1 MNDLTTT
8 PKAHTAKGAARR
20 SPSRSPEAHQPAEL
34 AVRSEDAVL
43 YLQRVPSETTHG
55 SPQGMTD
62 TQARYEA
69 DILSEAEAILRKRWA
84 RLGSLSDPRASADWL
99 RVHCAGMAA
108 EVFGVIFLDSKYRIL
123 ATRELFRGTLDGCSV
138 APREVVRA
146 VIEAN
151 AAAVVLYHNH
161 PSGNPEPSSADV
173 AITQTLKQALDLIG
187 CRVLDHLI
195 CGETVTSLSQRGLC

>member
-1 MNDLTTT
+1 MTDLQTT
-8 PKAHTAKGAARR
+8 PKARAAQGAARR
-20 SPSRSPEAHQPAEL
+20 SPSRSPEAHQPAGE
-34 AVRSEDAVL
+34 VRSEDAVL
-43 YLQRVPSETTHG
+43 YMHRAPGE
-55 SPQGMTD
+55 MTD

-84 RLGSLSDPRASADWL
+84 RLGSLSDQRASADWL
-99 RVHCAGMAA
+99 RMHCASMTA
-108 EVFGVIFLDSKYRIL
+108 EVFGVIFLDNKHRIL
-123 ATRELFRGTLDGCSV
+123 STRELFRGTIDGASV
-138 APREVVRA
+138 HPREVVRA
-146 VIEAN
+146 VLEAN

-161 PSGNPEPSSADV
+161 PSGSAEPSGADV

>member
-8 PKAHTAKGAARR
+8 PKARATKGATRF
-20 SPSRSPEAHQPAEL
+20 SPSNSPEAHQPA
-34 AVRSEDAVL
+34 ARGVRSEDAIL
-43 YLQRVPSETTHG
+43 YLSRAPGEQ
-55 SPQGMTD
+55 TD

-69 DILSEAEAILRKRWA
+69 DILAAAEDILRKRWA

-99 RVHCAGMAA
+99 RMHCATKVA
-108 EVFGVIFLDSKYRIL
+108 EVFGVIFLDNKHRIL
-123 ATRELFRGTLDGCSV
+123 STRELFRGTLDGCAVS
-138 APREVVRA
+138 PREVVRA
-146 VIEAN
+146 VIECN

>member
-1 MNDLTTT
+1 MSDLQTT
-8 PKAHTAKGAARR
+8 PKTRTAKGAARF
-20 SPSRSPEAHQPAEL
+20 SPSRSPEAHQPAGE
-34 AVRSEDAVL
+34 VRSEDAVL
-43 YLQRVPSETTHG
+43 YLHHRVPGE
-55 SPQGMTD
+55 MTD

-69 DILSEAEAILRKRWA
+69 DILAEAEAILRKRWA

-99 RVHCAGMAA
+99 RVHCAGMVV
-108 EVFGVIFLDSKYRIL
+108 EVFGVIFLDSKHRIL

-161 PSGNPEPSSADV
+161 PSGNAEPSRADV

-195 CGETVTSLSQRGLC
+195 AGETVTSLSQRGLC

>member
-1 MNDLTTT
+1 MTDLTTT
-8 PKAHTAKGAARR
+8 PKAHTAKGAARV
-20 SPSRSPEAHQPAEL
+20 SPSHSAEAHQPAGG
-34 AVRSEDAVL
+34 VRSEDAVL
-43 YLQRVPSETTHG
+43 YMHRVPGES
-55 SPQGMTD
+55 TD
-62 TQARYEA
+62 AQARHEA
-69 DILSEAEAILRKRWA
+69 DILAEAETILRKRWA
-84 RLGSLSDPRASADWL
+84 RLGSLIDPRASADWL
-99 RVHCAGMAA
+99 RMHCAGMAA
-108 EVFGVIFLDSKYRIL
+108 EVFGVIFLDTKHRIL
-123 ATRELFRGTLDGCSV
+123 CTRELFRGTLDGCSV

-195 CGETVTSLSQRGLC
+195 AGETVTSLSQRGLC

>member
-1 MNDLTTT
+1 MTDLTTT
-8 PKAHTAKGAARR
+8 PKARAAKARR
-20 SPSRSPEAHQPAEL
+20 GVPLALSEAHQPAGE
-34 AVRSEDAVL
+34 VRSEDAVL
-43 YLQRVPSETTHG
+43 YMHRAPGE
-55 SPQGMTD
+55 MTD

-84 RLGSLSDPRASADWL
+84 RLGSLSDPRDASAWL
-99 RVHCAGMAA
+99 RMHCASMAA
-108 EVFGVIFLDSKYRIL
+108 EVFGVIFLDNKHRIL
-123 ATRELFRGTLDGCSV
+123 STRELFRGTIDGCSV

-161 PSGNPEPSSADV
+161 PSGNAEPSAADV

-195 CGETVTSLSQRGLC
+195 AGETVTSLSQRGLC

>member
-1 MNDLTTT
+1 MTDLTTT
-8 PKAHTAKGAARR
+8 PKAHTAKGAARV
-20 SPSRSPEAHQPAEL
+20 SPSRSPEAHQPAGE
-34 AVRSEDAVL
+34 VRSEDAVL
-43 YLQRVPSETTHG
+43 YLVPGETTNG
-55 SPQGMTD
+55 SPQGKTD
-62 TQARYEA
+62 AQARHEA
-69 DILSEAEAILRKRWA
+69 DILAEAEAILRKRWQ
-84 RLGSLSDPRASADWL
+84 RLGTLSDPGASAAWL
-99 RVHCAGMAA
+99 RMHCAGMVA
-108 EVFGVIFLDSKYRIL
+108 EVFGVIFLDTKHRIL
-123 ATRELFRGTLDGCSV
+123 ATRELFRGTLDGCGV

-161 PSGNPEPSSADV
+161 PSGNPEPSRADV

>member
-1 MNDLTTT
+1 MYDQQTT
-8 PKAHTAKGAARR
+8 PKARTAKGAARV
-20 SPSRSPEAHQPAEL
+20 SPSRSPEAHQPAGE
-34 AVRSEDAVL
+34 VRSEDAVL
-43 YLQRVPSETTHG
+43 YMHRVPGE
-55 SPQGMTD
+55 MTD

-69 DILSEAEAILRKRWA
+69 DILREAEAILRKRWA
-84 RLGSLSDPRASADWL
+84 RLGTLDDPRASADWL
-99 RVHCAGMAA
+99 RMHCASMTA
-108 EVFGVIFLDSKYRIL
+108 EVFGVIFLDTKHRIL

-161 PSGNPEPSSADV
+161 PSGNAEPSRADV
-173 AITQTLKQALDLIG
+173 ALTQTLKQALDLIG

-195 CGETVTSLSQRGLC
+195 AGETVTSLAQRGLC

>member
-1 MNDLTTT
+1 MHDLTTT
-8 PKAHTAKGAARR
+8 PKARTAKAMRGVPLAL
-20 SPSRSPEAHQPAEL
+20 SEAHPPAGG
-34 AVRSEDAVL
+34 VRSEDAVL
-43 YLQRVPSETTHG
+43 YMHRVPGE
-55 SPQGMTD
+55 MTD

-108 EVFGVIFLDSKYRIL
+108 EVFGVIFLDTKHRIL
-123 ATRELFRGTLDGCSV
+123 STRELFRGTLDGCSV

-146 VIEAN
+146 VLECN
-151 AAAVVLYHNH
+151 AAAVVLWHNH
-161 PSGNPEPSSADV
+161 PSGSAEPSRADV

-195 CGETVTSLSQRGLC
+195 VGETVTSLSQRGLC

>member
-8 PKAHTAKGAARR
+8 PKTRTAKGSTRV
-20 SPSRSPEAHQPAEL
+20 SPSHSPEAHQL
-34 AVRSEDAVL
+34 AVGVRNEDAVAYL
-43 YLQRVPSETTHG
+43 YHRAPGEQ
-55 SPQGMTD
+55 TD
-62 TQARYEA
+62 EQARHEA
-69 DILSEAEAILRKRWA
+69 DILAEAEAILRKRWA

-99 RVHCAGMAA
+99 RMHCASMTA
-108 EVFGVIFLDSKYRIL
+108 EVFGVIFLDNKHRIL
-123 ATRELFRGTLDGCSV
+123 STRELFRGTLDGCTV
-138 APREVVRA
+138 PPREVVRA

-161 PSGNPEPSSADV
+161 PSGSAEPSAADV

-195 CGETVTSLSQRGLC
+195 CGETVTSLAQRGQC

>member
-1 MNDLTTT
+1 MTDLTTT
-8 PKAHTAKGAARR
+8 PKARTAKAMRGVPLAL
-20 SPSRSPEAHQPAEL
+20 SEAHQL
-34 AVRSEDAVL
+34 AGEVRSEDAVA
-43 YLQRVPSETTHG
+43 YLHRAPGE
-55 SPQGMTD
+55 MTD

-108 EVFGVIFLDSKYRIL
+108 EVFGVIFLDNKHRVL
-123 ATRELFRGTLDGCSV
+123 QTRELFRGTLDGCSV

-146 VIEAN
+146 VLECN

-161 PSGNPEPSSADV
+161 PSGNPEPSAADV

-195 CGETVTSLSQRGLC
+195 AGETVTSLSQRGLC